1 MDTLS
6 LVTGKKRKKKKKENM
21 YEKEKSLPTI
31 AP

>member
-1 MDTLS
+1 MDTFS
-6 LVTGKKRKKKKKENM
+6 LVTGKKEEKKKENM